1 MNDRAKTDGSRF
13 VVDLGSV
20 KLSPIVEKQVET
32 EIRAVVLKALA
43 DEPFA
48 ARTALPPWIFN
59 HFPGRTLG
67 LWMDPDAHIP
77 WEPTGPLDPTDH
89 TLIVGQFMQYPL
101 QVLRT
106 VGVLPGQAPAT
117 GRDVLEAMLDV
128 PEIDPIA
135 KARIRIVLDG
145 LGQIEPMLAKPSREV
160 KRAQQMV
167 SDLLSKGT
175 IFEQIRALREAAMR
189 PPDPSPDW
197 LKELLEWI
205 ARMLEDG
212 ASTIYSS
219 DNQFHRLLASGGAG
233 GSGGATTISRDR
245 DAVDVIKDFDAIGA
259 TAGAGAGAAGV
270 VTIPVGAAIG
280 GCSASL
286 GAGIGALLAWLF

>member
-1 MNDRAKTDGSRF
+1 MNDRPRTDGSRF

-32 EIRAVVLKALA
+32 DIRAVVLRALA

-101 QVLRT
+101 QVFRA
-106 VGVLPGQAPAT
+106 VGVTPGQTPVT

-128 PEIDPIA
+128 PEVDPIA
-135 KARIRIVLDG
+135 KARIRLVLDG

-175 IFEQIRALREAAMR
+175 IFEQIRAVREAAMR

-197 LKELLEWI
+197 FKEVLEWI

-212 ASTIYSS
+212 ASTIYSR
-219 DNQFHRLLASGGAG
+219 DHQFHRLLASGAPG
-233 GSGGATTISRDR
+233 GSGTISRDR
-245 DAVDVIKDFDAIGA
+245 DTVDVIKDIDAAGA
-259 TAGAGAGAAGV
+259 TVGGGVGAIGV
-270 VTIPVGAAIG
+270 VTIPAGIAIG
-280 GCSASL
+280 GCFSSL
-286 GAGIGALLAWLF
+286 GAGFEALLEWLF

>member
-1 MNDRAKTDGSRF
+1 MNDRPTTEGSRF

-20 KLSPIVEKQVET
+20 KLPPIVEKQVET
-32 EIRAVVLKALA
+32 DIRAVVLKALA

-89 TLIVGQFMQYPL
+89 TLIVGQVMQYPL
-101 QVLRT
+101 QVVRSL
-106 VGVLPGQAPAT
+106 GVTPGQAPPT
-117 GRDVLEAMLDV
+117 DREVLEAMLDV
-128 PEIDPIA
+128 PEIDPTA
-135 KARIRIVLDG
+135 KARIRLALEVLS
-145 LGQIEPMLAKPSREV
+145 QIEPTMAKPSREV
-160 KRAQQMV
+160 KRAQNLV
-167 SDLLSKGT
+167 SDLLSEGT
-175 IFEQIRALREAAMR
+175 IFEQVRALREAAMR

-212 ASTIYSS
+212 ASTIYSR
-219 DNQFHRLLASGGAG
+219 DHAFYRLLASGGSG
-233 GSGGATTISRDR
+233 GSGTISKDR
-245 DAVDVIKDFDAIGA
+245 DAIDTIKDLDALGA
-259 TAGAGAGAAGV
+259 TAGAGIGAAGV
-270 VTIPVGAAIG
+270 ATIPVGAAAIASAASAGAAIG
-280 GCSASL
+280 CF
-286 GAGIGALLAWLF
+286 LAWLF